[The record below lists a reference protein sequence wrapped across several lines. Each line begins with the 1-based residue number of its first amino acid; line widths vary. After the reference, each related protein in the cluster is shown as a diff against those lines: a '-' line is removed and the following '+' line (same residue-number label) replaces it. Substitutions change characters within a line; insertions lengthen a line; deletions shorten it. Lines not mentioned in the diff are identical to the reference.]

1 MDPKKLV
8 TLTFAPNVG
17 SLDRIFRLL
26 SGAALAASGW
36 LLGLSQG
43 AALALAVLGLM
54 WFMTGVLSRCSIYYV
69 LGYSTCPVS
78 GRPFAERSR

>member
-17 SLDRIFRLL
+17 PWDRLFRLL
-26 SGAALAASGW
+26 SGTALGLLGW
-36 LLGLSQG
+36 TLGLSQ
-43 AALALAVLGLM
+43 AAATALSVLGLM

-69 LGYSTCPVS
+69 LGYSTCPMTGQS
-78 GRPFAERSR
+78 FGERS